1 MNKYI
6 FSTYRMVQL
15 LQLKKFDF
23 DKKIDS
29 SIMLNFVISDEVN
42 K

>member
-1 MNKYI
+1 MNKYM

-29 SIMLNFVISDEVN
+29 SILLNFVIYDKVN

>member
-1 MNKYI
+1 MEWFRYYN
-6 FSTYRMVQL
+6 QN
-15 LQLKKFDF
+15 KFDF

-29 SIMLNFVISDEVN
+29 SINLNFEISDEVN